1 MNHTN
6 LVLSQYPPV
15 LIHAVAAILAETVS
29 GFIWTPLE
37 NLKQSLQINSS
48 VSNYPIRNTSLLR
61 LDGITR
67 LFKGYWMTLF
77 AFVPYSIVY
86 FTTFEMLKSRSSYS
100 SQSPPFSSSLISEFS
115 RTLLN
120 ASMAASLAAVLSSP
134 MDFLKTRWQLSVTIY
149 GGAITFPRFMKENIR
164 IFFKSPSVL
173 LHNALL
179 RCLWMT
185 PSVALSISIFETLVS
200 SWCVIFA
207 FNLLLIIFIMIN
219 CNHIL
224 RCKQTWFADTIQW
237 TVALIGAH
245 GKVDEWC
252 VLEMTSSSVL
262 I

>member
-1 MNHTN
+1 MSSIRQTLLHSPASLYRGLLPTLLLQVPGLSLYLCTYEFSKAYLFKVNHEN

-29 GFIWTPLE
+29 GFVWTPLE

-48 VSNYPIRNTSLLR
+48 DSNYPIRKTSLLR

-77 AFVPYSIVY
+77 AFIPYSIVY
-86 FTTFEMLKSRSSYS
+86 FTTFEMLKSKSPSS
-100 SQSPPFSSSLISEFS
+100 SQSRSPFFSSFISDFS

-120 ASMAASLAAVLSSP
+120 ASIAASLAAVLSSP

-149 GGAITFPRFMKENIR
+149 GGAITFPRFMKENILF
-164 IFFKSPSVL
+164 FFKNPSVL

-200 SWCVIFA
+200 S
-207 FNLLLIIFIMIN
+207 
-219 CNHIL
+219 
-224 RCKQTWFADTIQW
+224 
-237 TVALIGAH
+237 
-245 GKVDEWC
+245 
-252 VLEMTSSSVL
+252 
-262 I
+262 